1 MQQIRLYTRP
11 YCSWCVD
18 AKQYLEQ
25 RGLKYEEV
33 DVSRD
38 PAALEEMIRISGQR
52 FVPTIV
58 VNGRVLANF
67 SVDDL
72 EKFLNES

>member
-38 PAALEEMIRISGQR
+38 PAALAEMIRISGQR
-52 FVPTIV
+52 YVPTIV